1 MCRKEHFDMK
11 KRQQNKKNKN
21 KNNKSITD
29 DSTFSTPEIVAEPKT
44 KKAKKAKI
52 KQVNREK
59 NEIDLEV
66 TYLNKIQKLSS
77 TDLGIINNADYYP
90 ENNKKDRHYNRGIQR
105 AKDDIRLLN
114 FLTAN
119 LKPYYKSK
127 IFLSNEFQSMIQ
139 SYLGISYF
147 NDKITREEKD
157 QALTLASQ
165 MLINSLTVIKS
176 NMPPAFDEILKQSG
190 KPFFDLI
197 EAIAK
202 SSKVHDIKKIPDIHI
217 PDILRR

>member
-1 MCRKEHFDMK
+1 MK
-11 KRQQNKKNKN
+11 KPVK
-21 KNNKSITD
+21 D
-29 DSTFSTPEIVAEPKT
+29 DSTFSTPNIVAEPKT
-44 KKAKKAKI
+44 EKGKKAKI
-52 KQVNREK
+52 RQVNREK

-66 TYLNKIQKLSS
+66 TYLHNIQKLIS

-105 AKDDIRLLN
+105 AKDDLQLLN
-114 FLTAN
+114 FLIAN
-119 LKPYYKSK
+119 LKPHYKSK

-139 SYLGISYF
+139 SYLGISDF

-157 QALTLASQ
+157 QVLILASQ
-165 MLINSLTVIKS
+165 MLINSLAVIKK
-176 NMPPAFDEILKQSG
+176 NTPPEFNEILTQSG

-197 EAIAK
+197 EAITK
-202 SSKVHDIKKIPDIHI
+202 FSKVHDIKKIPDIHI